1 MMGGIFLSWREDYFR
16 VAWVHLKRIVAIIL
30 GAVIVAA
37 SINSMIIPN
46 KIADGGVTGIAIIV
60 YYLFNLPVSKVVIL
74 LNIPLF
80 LIGWKMVGRIFLVY
94 SIIGV
99 AAFSLALEV
108 TTTIPNPTG
117 DPLLACIFAG
127 VVSGIGMGIIFRSRG
142 SLGGTDILAVFFS
155 RTTSFSV
162 GQVLMGIDALIFIAA
177 ALFLGPEQAM
187 YAMIYMFIATKVID
201 MVQEGLNPSKSVLV
215 VTGDPHGI
223 AQDIMEKLDRGVTL
237 FQAKGAYSKENK
249 EVVYCVVSR
258 TEMSQIKE
266 IIRTR
271 DPKAFLSISD
281 VPEVVG
287 EGFSTWKGH

>member
-1 MMGGIFLSWREDYFR
+1 MGWGVNHLR
-16 VAWVHLKRIVAIIL
+16 VFWVHFQRIAAIIF
-30 GAVIVAA
+30 GAFVVAA
-37 SINSMIIPN
+37 SINSLIIPN
-46 KIADGGVTGIAIIV
+46 MIADGGVTGIAIII
-60 YYLFNLPVSKVVIL
+60 YYLFDFPVSKVVVL

-80 LIGWKMVGRIFLVY
+80 ILGWKMVGRAFLAY

-99 AAFSLALEV
+99 AAFSLALEM
-108 TTTIPNPTG
+108 TTTVPNPTS

-162 GQVLMGIDALIFIAA
+162 GQVLMLIDALVFIAA
-177 ALFLGPEQAM
+177 AIFLGPERAM

-215 VTGDPHGI
+215 VTQDPHGV
-223 AQDIMEKLDRGVTL
+223 AQDVMKKLDRGVTL
-237 FQAKGAYSKENK
+237 FQAKGAYSNEDK
-249 EVVYCVVSR
+249 EVVYCVINR

-266 IIRTR
+266 IIRNR